1 MSFDPPDLRSPTPG
15 VDVNTDWRVDVTAL
29 PLIVVTNTSVDV
41 AVIGPLDDAGAA
53 EEDAE
58 SVGLDNEVLLPL
70 PAAAP
75 SLLDDELEGSELD
88 DDDAEL
94 ESAAAPLL
102 VLDAPLLLLPPPVLL
117 LGPDELLLLL
127 PAPSALL
134 LLLLLLGL
142 DELLLLFP
150 PLLVVG
156 PAFPLLLLDVL
167 VGPPAPPL
175 LLDDDVSLLLLEVG
189 DGSALLLVR

>member
-1 MSFDPPDLRSPTPG
+1 M
-15 VDVNTDWRVDVTAL
+15 
-29 PLIVVTNTSVDV
+29 
-41 AVIGPLDDAGAA
+41 IGPLDDAGAA

-58 SVGLDNEVLLPL
+58 SVGLDDDAPLLL

-75 SLLDDELEGSELD
+75 SLLDDELEGPELD

-94 ESAAAPLL
+94 ESAPAPLL
-102 VLDAPLLLLPPPVLL
+102 VLDAPLLLLPSPVVL

-134 LLLLLLGL
+134 LLLLLLLLGP
-142 DELLLLFP
+142 DELLLLLP

-156 PAFPLLLLDVL
+156 PAFPSLLLDVL

-175 LLDDDVSLLLLEVG
+175 LLDVDVSLLLLDVG

>member
-1 MSFDPPDLRSPTPG
+1 M
-15 VDVNTDWRVDVTAL
+15 
-29 PLIVVTNTSVDV
+29 
-41 AVIGPLDDAGAA
+41 IGPLDDAGAA

-58 SVGLDNEVLLPL
+58 SVGLDDEALLLL

-75 SLLDDELEGSELD
+75 SLLDDELEGPELD

-94 ESAAAPLL
+94 ESAPAPLL
-102 VLDAPLLLLPPPVLL
+102 VLDAPLLLLGPDVLLLLLL

-127 PAPSALL
+127 P
-134 LLLLLLGL
+134 
-142 DELLLLFP
+142 

-156 PAFPLLLLDVL
+156 PAFPSLLLDVL

-175 LLDDDVSLLLLEVG
+175 LLDVDVSLLLLDVG

>member
-1 MSFDPPDLRSPTPG
+1 M
-15 VDVNTDWRVDVTAL
+15 

-58 SVGLDNEVLLPL
+58 SVRLDDEALLLL

-75 SLLDDELEGSELD
+75 SLLDDELEGPELD

-94 ESAAAPLL
+94 ESAPAPLL
-102 VLDAPLLLLPPPVLL
+102 VLDAPLLLL
-117 LGPDELLLLL
+117 GPDVLLLLLL

-134 LLLLLLGL
+134 LLLLLLLLLGP
-142 DELLLLFP
+142 DELLLLLP

-156 PAFPLLLLDVL
+156 PAFPSLLLDVL

-175 LLDDDVSLLLLEVG
+175 LLDVDVSLLLLDVG